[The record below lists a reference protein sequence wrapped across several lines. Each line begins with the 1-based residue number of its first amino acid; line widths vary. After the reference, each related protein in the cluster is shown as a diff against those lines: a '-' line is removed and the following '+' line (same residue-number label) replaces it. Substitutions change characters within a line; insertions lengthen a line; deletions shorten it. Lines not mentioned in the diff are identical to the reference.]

1 MKILIDTACFLWMQ
15 VEPERLGARVRA
27 AIEDQANELY
37 LSAASAWEIAI
48 KHTLGRLPL
57 PMPPAEYVPSRMAR
71 AGVRPLPVNEQ
82 HALRVASLPLLH
94 RDPIDRLLV
103 AQCQVDGL
111 HLLTA
116 ERQFKAYTINVIWA
130 EPD

>member
-1 MKILIDTACFLWMQ
+1 MKILIDTPCWLWMQ
-15 VEPERLGARVRA
+15 VEPEKLGSRARA
-27 AIEDQANELY
+27 AIQDQGNELY
-37 LSAASAWEIAI
+37 LSAASAWEIAL
-48 KHTLGRLPL
+48 KHTLGRLNL
-57 PMPPAEYVPSRMAR
+57 PMTPAEYVPSRMAR
-71 AGVRPLPVNEQ
+71 TDTKPLPVSAE
-82 HALRVASLPLLH
+82 HALRVAALPMLH

-116 ERQFKAYTINVIWA
+116 ERQFRAYAINVIWA